1 MIVTEEF
8 LRKHNLNIDSTV
20 TVAPAN
26 VTIRRNEMKNND
38 PDQSSQYSGI
48 ISDPRN
54 TYDTKQSK
62 PEWVG
67 LEKEEI
73 EDIWKLLNELNWSVT
88 LRGVDIISH
97 FVEIKLKEKNT

>member
-48 ISDPRN
+48 ISDPHN

-62 PEWVG
+62 REWIE
-67 LEKEEI
+67 LTDDEI
-73 EDIWKLLNELNWSVT
+73 EQAGKDY
-88 LRGVDIISH
+88 
-97 FVEIKLKEKNT
+97 VEGKYILPFGFARAIESKLKEKNK